1 MYTDF
6 FNLKEKPFELNP
18 SSRFL
23 YLGEVHKE
31 ALALLAYGVSERKG
45 FTLLTGEVGTGKT
58 TMVHALISRLNEN
71 CQYVYLSNPVLSIS
85 DFFSYLAASVFKKK
99 IQFKTKAEFLLE
111 FEEFLKN
118 CLQHQKNFILIIDEA
133 HKLSFELL
141 EEIRLLSNMETADE
155 KLINIFL
162 AGQPELNEKLSSPE
176 CRALLQRINT
186 RYHINPLDLRSTEE
200 YISTRLKMAGCAQDE
215 QKIFSKGV
223 IKALHHYSEGYPR
236 MINILADNVLLNGY
250 SRGTKKIIPSMVK
263 ECYDDLQLDR
273 SFEKGTTSRAEAG
286 VLEEAHQAH
295 GIWKWATAVL
305 SFIAISSFAFYCYK
319 EDVFGR
325 LAAIAPFS
333 NKTESDKILE
343 QSPLIKRNIEQKQ
356 QENATNNT
364 AEEQE
369 ISAPPSGIEDSGVK
383 KTVSAQSVEQTP
395 PSSSPVPTGAEG
407 EVPEGSPYF
416 IGQSPK
422 DNNTVAEIPVTV
434 KEGDTI
440 IGLAIDI
447 YGRSGEDIFRQ
458 IRERNPEIN
467 HLDRIAIGQKIVFPV
482 LPETSQGFTF
492 TVQVASYEPSEA
504 ARNLFKKLL
513 KQGHEAYLIPVSNSK
528 TGKFFRITLGNF
540 KTHEEAEGY
549 AKRVIEDKISDYAKV
564 IQLEMR

>member
-1 MYTDF
+1 M
-6 FNLKEKPFELNP
+6 
-18 SSRFL
+18 
-23 YLGEVHKE
+23 
-31 ALALLAYGVSERKG
+31 
-45 FTLLTGEVGTGKT
+45 
-58 TMVHALISRLNEN
+58 
-71 CQYVYLSNPVLSIS
+71 
-85 DFFSYLAASVFKKK
+85 FKKK
-99 IQFKTKAEFLLE
+99 IQFKTKTQFLLE
-111 FEEFLKN
+111 FDEFLKN

-236 MINILADNVLLNGY
+236 MINILADNVLLNCY

-263 ECYDDLQLDR
+263 ECYDDLRLDR
-273 SFEKGTTSRAEAG
+273 SFEKKPTSGSEAG
-286 VLEEAHQAH
+286 ALEKAHQAS
-295 GIWKWATAVL
+295 GIWKWATVVL
-305 SFIAISSFAFYCYK
+305 SCIAILSFAFYCYK

-333 NKTESDKILE
+333 TKTESDKILE
-343 QSPLIKRNIEQKQ
+343 QSPSPLVKRNIEQKQ
-356 QENATNNT
+356 QENANSNP
-364 AEEQE
+364 AGEQE
-369 ISAPPSGIEDSGVK
+369 ISVPPSGIEDSGVK
-383 KTVSAQSVEQTP
+383 KTVPVQSVEQTS
-395 PSSSPVPTGAEG
+395 PSPSPVPTGAEG
-407 EVPEGSPYF
+407 EVPEVSPYV

-422 DNNTVAEIPVTV
+422 DNNTVAEMPITV

-458 IRERNPEIN
+458 IQERNPEIN

-513 KQGHEAYLIPVSNSK
+513 KQGHEAYLIPVRNSK

-564 IQLEMR
+564 IQLEMK